1 MRLGLRLLLGFFF
14 LVGLATYFVLNV
26 FVEEVKPGVRQVME
40 ATLVDEANVL
50 AELAAEDLQR
60 GELPGGALARTL
72 AAAGKRTF
80 DATVWQHRKT
90 RVDLRVTVTDARGLV
105 LYDSAG
111 LEVGRDHSRW
121 NDVQRTLRGQYGA
134 RSSPEP
140 GARRHTVMHVAAPI
154 LAPAQGAAPRKIIG
168 VLTVSQPNRVVDPY
182 IASGQEQIVRRGRWL
197 IGASALV
204 AVAMTWWLV
213 TGIGRLR
220 RYSLAVAAGQPVPPP
235 APRSDEL
242 GDLGR
247 AMEQMRRKL
256 EGKAYVEEYV
266 QALTHELKSPLA
278 AIRGAAEL
286 VAEPLPEADRRRFA
300 EQIQAQE
307 RRLTETIDKLLTL
320 AEVEQR
326 GWLESL
332 EPLAPGALLAEV
344 AAGAEAKAKAAEVE
358 LEQALGDLP
367 ALRGDGYLLR
377 QALGNLV
384 DNALAFSPA
393 GSRIELA
400 AERRDDTVR
409 LEVRDHGPGI
419 PDYARA
425 RVFERFYSLP
435 RPSTGARSSGL
446 GLPFAREVARL
457 HGGTLELVERE
468 GGGTTARLTL
478 PLAARAG
485 QR

>member
-40 ATLVDEANVL
+40 AMLVDEANVL

-60 GELPGGALARTL
+60 GELAHGALARTL
-72 AAAGKRTF
+72 SAAGSRQL

-111 LEVGRDHSRW
+111 LAVGRDHSRW
-121 NDVQRTLRGQYGA
+121 NDVQRTLRGRYGA
-134 RSSPEP
+134 RSSPEHP
-140 GARRHTVMHVAAPI
+140 GATSPTVMHVAAPI
-154 LAPAQGAAPRKIIG
+154 YAPASTPRQIIG
-168 VLTVSQPNRVVDPY
+168 VLTVSQPNRVVEPF
-182 IASGQEQIVRRGRWL
+182 IASGQQQIVRRGLWL

-204 AVAMTWWLV
+204 AGAMTWWLV

-220 RYSLAVAAGQPVPPP
+220 RYSLAVAAGEPVPPP

-266 QALTHELKSPLA
+266 QALTHEMKSPLA

-286 VAEPLPEADRRRFA
+286 VAEPLPEPDRRRFA

-307 RRLTETIDKLLTL
+307 RRLTETIDKLLAL

-326 GWLESL
+326 GWLEAL
-332 EPLAPGALLAEV
+332 EPLAPRALLAEL

-358 LEQALGDLP
+358 LELAASDDVP
-367 ALRGDGYLLR
+367 EVRGDGYLLR
-377 QALGNLV
+377 QALGNLL
-384 DNALAFSPA
+384 DNALAFAPA
-393 GSRIELA
+393 GSTIELA
-400 AERRDDTVR
+400 AERHGEGVR
-409 LEVRDHGPGI
+409 LEVRDRGPGI
-419 PDYARA
+419 PEYARA

-435 RPSTGARSSGL
+435 RPSTGARSTGL
-446 GLPFAREVARL
+446 GLPFSREVARL
-457 HGGTLELVERE
+457 HGGSLELSERQ

-478 PLAARAG
+478 PLTTRAR
-485 QR
+485 

>member
-14 LVGLATYFVLNV
+14 LIGLATYFVLNV

-40 ATLVDEANVL
+40 AMLVDEANVL

-60 GELPGGALARTL
+60 GELASGALARTL
-72 AAAGKRTF
+72 AAAGRRTL
-80 DATVWQHRKT
+80 DATVWQHHKT
-90 RVDLRVTVTDARGLV
+90 RVDLRVTVTDARGIV

-121 NDVQRTLRGQYGA
+121 NDVHRTLRGRYGA
-134 RSSPEP
+134 RSSPEQP
-140 GARRHTVMHVAAPI
+140 GTPRHTVMHVAAPI
-154 LAPAQGAAPRKIIG
+154 YAPARGAEPRQLAG
-168 VLTVSQPNRVVDPY
+168 VLTVSQPNRVVEPF
-182 IASGQEQIVRRGRWL
+182 IASGQQQIVKRGLWL

-204 AVAMTWWLV
+204 AVAMTWWLAS
-213 TGIGRLR
+213 GIGRLR

-235 APRSDEL
+235 APRRDEL

-266 QALTHELKSPLA
+266 QALTHEMKSPLA

-307 RRLTETIDKLLTL
+307 RRLTETIDKLLAL

-326 GWLESL
+326 GWLASL
-332 EPLAPGALLAEV
+332 EPVAPRALLAEV
-344 AAGAEAKAKAAEVE
+344 AAGAEAKAAAADVGLE
-358 LEQALGDLP
+358 LVAGDELP
-367 ALRGDGYLLR
+367 PVRGDGYLLR

-393 GSRIELA
+393 GAVIELA
-400 AERRDDTVR
+400 AERRGDVVR
-409 LEVRDHGPGI
+409 FEVRDRGPGI
-419 PDYARA
+419 PEYARA

-435 RPSTGARSSGL
+435 RPSTGARSTGL
-446 GLPFAREVARL
+446 GLPFSREVARL
-457 HGGTLELVERE
+457 HGGAVELVERQ
-468 GGGTTARLTL
+468 GGGTEARLSL
-478 PLAARAG
+478 PLAAPHA
-485 QR
+485 